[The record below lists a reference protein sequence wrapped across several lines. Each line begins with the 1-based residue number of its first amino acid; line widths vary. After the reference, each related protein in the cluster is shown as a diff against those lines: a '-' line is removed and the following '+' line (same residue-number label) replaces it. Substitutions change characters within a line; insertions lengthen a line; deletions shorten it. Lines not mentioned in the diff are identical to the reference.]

1 MTLRIAPPGFYVD
14 GEPATTANPVRLRF
28 ENKDTPPRRLRFEAR
43 IIEPYRGGETRYHIV
58 KCLTVAARET
68 ELGGDFGEDGPVPKR
83 HMLVG
88 DVGAIGL
95 NFPVIFAGS
104 PAVTARSSQEWIDMA
119 IVFIEWDPKV
129 FTIRSAYGKRS
140 GVPRRRS

>member
-28 ENKDTPPRRLRFEAR
+28 ENKDTTPRRLRFAAR
-43 IIEPYRGGETRYHIV
+43 IIEPNRYHIV

-68 ELGGDFGEDGPVPKR
+68 EMGGDLSEDGPVPKR

-88 DVGAIGL
+88 DVVGALGL
-95 NFPVIFAGS
+95 DRPVIFAGS
-104 PAVTARSSQEWIDMA
+104 PAIAELSSQEWIDMT

-129 FTIRSAYGKRS
+129 FTIRNAYGKRN
-140 GVPRRRS
+140 GVSRRG